1 MNNHQSSSSNTKII
15 IVGPGGIG
23 KSTFIQFYVNGKYV
37 VNPNAT
43 VLCDFFVKQVKYKNE
58 QVRLEIWDTA
68 GQPQFQNLISQFYRN
83 TSAAILAFDINK
95 VETLRQL
102 DFYFNDLNN
111 QLGQDVIKVIISTR
125 CDLKG
130 QKYDDNSN
138 PIKAV
143 SDEEINQYVKEKG
156 LKYFETSSK
165 QDIGVK
171 DTFNYIIEE
180 ILKKQSLIGIDNT
193 PNNKNNISLIEQSTT
208 QKSQP
213 QKQDKCC

>member
-15 IVGPGGIG
+15 IVGAGGIG
-23 KSTFIQFYVNGKYV
+23 KSTFIQYYVNGKYLV
-37 VNPNAT
+37 PNST
-43 VLCDFFVKQVKYKNE
+43 VLCDFFVKQVKYKSE
-58 QVRLEIWDTA
+58 QIRLEIWDTA

-83 TSAAILAFDINK
+83 TSAAILAFDINNI
-95 VETLRQL
+95 ESLRKL

-130 QKYDDNSN
+130 MKYDEKNN

-165 QDIGVK
+165 ADIGVK

-180 ILKKQSLIGIDNT
+180 ILKKQSIVGTDNT
-193 PNNKNNISLIEQSTT
+193 PNNNISLIEQNQS
-208 QKSQP
+208 QKP
-213 QKQDKCC
+213 QQKKEGCCSS

>member
-23 KSTFIQFYVNGKYV
+23 KSTFIQYYVNGKYL
-37 VNPNAT
+37 VNPNST

-58 QVRLEIWDTA
+58 HLRLEIWDTA
-68 GQPQFQNLISQFYRN
+68 GQPKFQNLISQFYRN
-83 TSAAILAFDINK
+83 TSAAILAFDVNNIDS
-95 VETLRQL
+95 LRQL

-130 QKYDDNSN
+130 MKYDEKNN

-165 QDIGVK
+165 ADIGVK

-180 ILKKQSLIGIDNT
+180 ILKKQSLIGADNT
-193 PNNKNNISLIEQSTT
+193 PKNNISLIDQS
-208 QKSQP
+208 
-213 QKQDKCC
+213 QKQTSQQPNQKECCSS